1 MTTPQDKLAQS
12 LAVLKKFQDE
22 GVAAIH
28 TKNMT
33 RTHRERLIKYG
44 FIKEVIKGWYV
55 PARPDEPAGE
65 STAWYA
71 SFWGFCADYLKSR
84 FGNQWCLSPEQSLS
98 IHSGNWNVPGQL
110 LVRTPKGGN
119 KPTSLL
125 HETSIMD
132 VRLKLPDKSDI
143 ESKENIQIM
152 TLPAALISCTSG
164 YFSNNAVEARAVLS
178 MISDASEIL
187 HKLLKGGHSTIAGR
201 IAGAFRNI
209 GKNAIADNII
219 EAMRAAGYSITEND
233 PFEEKATIIFSEREL
248 SPYVNR
254 IRMNWADMRSAVMES
269 FPQAPALRQNTHEY
283 LKHVDD
289 IYLRDAYH
297 SLSIEGYR
305 VSEELIERVRSG
317 SWDPEDNR
325 KDKEYVDALAARG
338 YWQAFQVVK
347 KSLEKILNKNSAG
360 TVVNND
366 HSIWYRELF
375 APSVSAGITAASD
388 LAGYRNQPVYIRRS
402 MHVPPRYEAVRDL
415 MPAFF
420 SLLQEEEEP
429 AVRAVLGHF
438 FFVYIHPYI
447 DGHGRMGRLLMNV
460 MLASGGYPWTVIP
473 LETRNDY
480 MATLEEASVRKNIE
494 PFARFIA
501 GLVQKGMPHGRFFS
515 RKEHQRRF

>member
-1 MTTPQDKLAQS
+1 MATPQDKLAES
-12 LAVLKKFQDE
+12 LAVLKKLQDE
-22 GVAAIH
+22 GTVAIH

-33 RTHRERLIKYG
+33 RTHRERLLKNG
-44 FIKEVIKGWYV
+44 FIKEVMKGWYI
-55 PARPDEPAGE
+55 PARPEEPAGE

-71 SFWGFCADYLKSR
+71 SFWGFCADYLNSR
-84 FGNQWCLSPEQSLS
+84 FGDQWCLSPEQSLS

-119 KPTSLL
+119 KPTNLL

-132 VRLKLPDKSDI
+132 VRLKLPDKIDV
-143 ESKENIQIM
+143 ERKENLQIM
-152 TLPAALISCTSG
+152 TLPAALISCAPG
-164 YFSNNAVEARAVLS
+164 YYPNNAIEARAALS

-187 HKLLKGGHSTIAGR
+187 HKLLEGGHSTVAGR
-201 IAGAFRNI
+201 LAGAFRNI

-219 EAMRAAGYSITEND
+219 ETMRAAGYSITEND
-233 PFEEKATIIFSEREL
+233 PFEEKTAILFSEREL

-254 IRMNWADMRSAVMES
+254 IRMNWAEMRGVVLKN
-269 FPQAPALRQNTHEY
+269 FPQAPLLRQDTDEY
-283 LKHVDD
+283 LKQVDD
-289 IYLRDAYH
+289 IYLTDAYH

-317 SWDPEDNR
+317 NWDPETDL
-325 KDKEYVDALAARG
+325 KDKEYANALAARG
-338 YWQAFQVVK
+338 YWQAFQAVK
-347 KSLEKILNKNSAG
+347 KSLTKVLNQNSAG
-360 TVVNND
+360 IVVKQD

-375 APSVSAGITAASD
+375 APSVSAGIITASD
-388 LAGYRNQPVYIRRS
+388 LAGYRNQPVYIRKS

-420 SLLQEEEEP
+420 TLLKDEQEP
-429 AVRAVLGHF
+429 AVRAVLGNF

-447 DGHGRMGRLLMNV
+447 DGNGRMGRFLMNV

-480 MATLEEASVRKNIE
+480 MATLEEASVRRNIE
-494 PFARFIA
+494 PFSRFLA
-501 GLVQKGMPHGRFFS
+501 ELVQKGI
-515 RKEHQRRF
+515 QQ